1 MRPCSSSD
9 SCAGEIPREVFS
21 FLDGQSHGFTE
32 QSFSYDPAVK
42 PKDEDKLRAIAKAT
56 FTLVEQTGLSGLT
69 MAAIAREAGLATGTL
84 YVYFKSKE
92 ELMVA
97 LYEQAKTETAASLMQ
112 GDDPAQPMR
121 SRFQRMWLNWLEH
134 RLTHYAQ
141 VVFIEQYY
149 NSPWFSEA
157 SRNLSARLIKDW
169 VDLIDAAKAQQILK
183 DVPTTMLINSFAGSV
198 RETANMLRS
207 GTLARTEA
215 HLAMAF
221 GLCWD
226 GIKA

>member
-1 MRPCSSSD
+1 
-9 SCAGEIPREVFS
+9 
-21 FLDGQSHGFTE
+21 
-32 QSFSYDPAVK
+32 VK
-42 PKDEDKLRAIAKAT
+42 PKDDEKLQSIARAT

-92 ELMVA
+92 ELLVA
-97 LYEQAKTETAASLMQ
+97 LYERAKTETAASLMQ
-112 GDDPAQPMR
+112 GDDPSAPFR
-121 SRFQRMWLNWLEH
+121 TRFQRMWTNWLEH
-134 RLTHYAQ
+134 RLDSYAQ
-141 VVFIEQYY
+141 VVFLEQYY
-149 NSPWFSEA
+149 NSPWFTEE
-157 SRNLSARLIKDW
+157 SRNLSARLFKDW
-169 VDLIDAAKAQQILK
+169 VDLIETAKAQQILK
-183 DVPTTMLINSFAGSV
+183 DVPTPMLLNTLGGSV

-207 GTLARTEA
+207 GALARTDE

>member
-1 MRPCSSSD
+1 MF
-9 SCAGEIPREVFS
+9 G
-21 FLDGQSHGFTE
+21 
-32 QSFSYDPAVK
+32 YDASVK
-42 PKDEDKLRAIAKAT
+42 LKDDEKLRAIARAT

-92 ELMVA
+92 DLLVA

-112 GDDPAQPMR
+112 GDDAAAPFR
-121 SRFQRMWLNWLEH
+121 SRFQHMWRNWLEH

-141 VVFIEQYY
+141 VVFLEQYY

-169 VDLIDAAKAQQILK
+169 VDLIETAKAQQILK
-183 DVPTTMLINSFAGSV
+183 DVPTPMLINSFGGSV

-207 GTLARTEA
+207 GALPRTEA

-226 GIKA
+226 GMKA

>member
-1 MRPCSSSD
+1 M
-9 SCAGEIPREVFS
+9 
-21 FLDGQSHGFTE
+21 
-32 QSFSYDPAVK
+32 K
-42 PKDEDKLRAIAKAT
+42 PKDEEKLRSIARAT

-97 LYEQAKTETAASLMQ
+97 LYERAKTETTASLMH
-112 GDDPAQPMR
+112 GDDPTAPFR
-121 SRFQRMWLNWLEH
+121 TRFQRTWTNWLEH
-134 RLTHYAQ
+134 RLNAYAQ
-141 VVFIEQYY
+141 VVFLEQYY
-149 NSPWFSEA
+149 NSPWFTEE

-169 VDLIDAAKAQQILK
+169 VELIETARAQQILK
-183 DVPTTMLINSFAGSV
+183 DVPTPMLINAFGGSV

-207 GTLARTEA
+207 GVLERTDA

>member
-1 MRPCSSSD
+1 
-9 SCAGEIPREVFS
+9 
-21 FLDGQSHGFTE
+21 
-32 QSFSYDPAVK
+32 VK
-42 PKDEDKLRAIAKAT
+42 LKDDEKLRAIARAT
-56 FTLVEQTGLSGLT
+56 FKLVGQTGLSGLT

-92 ELMVA
+92 ELLGG

-112 GDDPAQPMR
+112 GDDPAAPFR
-121 SRFQRMWLNWLEH
+121 SRFQRMWSNWLEH
-134 RLTHYAQ
+134 RLSHYAQ
-141 VVFIEQYY
+141 VVFLEQYY

-157 SRNLSARLIKDW
+157 SRNLSARLVKDW
-169 VDLIDAAKAQQILK
+169 VDLIETAKARQILK
-183 DVPTTMLINSFAGSV
+183 DVPTQMLINAFAGSV
-198 RETANMLRS
+198 RETANMLQS
-207 GTLARTEA
+207 GSLKRTDS

>member
-1 MRPCSSSD
+1 M
-9 SCAGEIPREVFS
+9 
-21 FLDGQSHGFTE
+21 
-32 QSFSYDPAVK
+32 K
-42 PKDEDKLRAIAKAT
+42 PKDDEKFRAIATAT
-56 FTLVEQTGLSGLT
+56 FELVEQTGLSGLT

-84 YVYFKSKE
+84 YVYYKSKE
-92 ELMVA
+92 ELLVA

-112 GDDPAQPMR
+112 GDDPGAPFR
-121 SRFQRMWLNWLEH
+121 SRFQRMWMNWLEH
-134 RLTHYAQ
+134 RLTHCAQ

-157 SRNLSARLIKDW
+157 SRNLSARLIKGW
-169 VDLIDAAKAQQILK
+169 VDLIESARAQQILK
-183 DVPTTMLINSFAGSV
+183 DVPTPMLINSFGGSV

-207 GTLARTEA
+207 GTLAHTDA
-215 HLAMAF
+215 HLSMAF

>member
-1 MRPCSSSD
+1 
-9 SCAGEIPREVFS
+9 
-21 FLDGQSHGFTE
+21 
-32 QSFSYDPAVK
+32 VK
-42 PKDEDKLRAIAKAT
+42 PKDDDKLRAIAEAT

-97 LYEQAKTETAASLMQ
+97 LYEQAKTSTTASLMQ
-112 GDDPAQPMR
+112 GDDPQAPFR
-121 SRFQRMWLNWLEH
+121 SRFQRMWMNWLEH

-149 NSPWFSEA
+149 NSPWFSEE
-157 SRNLSARLIKDW
+157 SRNLSARLIKGW
-169 VDLIDAAKAQQILK
+169 IDLIESAKAQQILK
-183 DVPTTMLINSFAGSV
+183 DVPTVLLINSFGGSV
-198 RETANMLRS
+198 RETTNALRS
-207 GTLARTEA
+207 DALKRTEA
-215 HLAMAF
+215 NLAMAF

>member
-1 MRPCSSSD
+1 
-9 SCAGEIPREVFS
+9 
-21 FLDGQSHGFTE
+21 
-32 QSFSYDPAVK
+32 VK
-42 PKDEDKLRAIAKAT
+42 PKDDDKLRAIAKAT

-84 YVYFKSKE
+84 YVYFASKE

-97 LYEQAKTETAASLMQ
+97 LYEQAKTETAASLMH
-112 GDDPAQPMR
+112 GDDPRQPYR
-121 SRFQRMWLNWLEH
+121 KRFERMWMNWLEH

-141 VVFIEQYY
+141 MVFMEQYY
-149 NSPWFSEA
+149 NSPWFGDE
-157 SRNLSARLIKDW
+157 SRDLSTRLFKGW
-169 VDLIDAAKAQQILK
+169 VDLIETARAQQILK
-183 DVPTTMLINSFAGSV
+183 DVPTPMLINAFGGSV

-207 GTLARTEA
+207 GTLKRTKA

-226 GIKA
+226 GIKH

>member
-1 MRPCSSSD
+1 M
-9 SCAGEIPREVFS
+9 
-21 FLDGQSHGFTE
+21 
-32 QSFSYDPAVK
+32 K
-42 PKDEDKLRAIAKAT
+42 PKDEDKLRAISKAT

-92 ELMVA
+92 ELLVA
-97 LYEQAKTETAASLMQ
+97 LYEEAKTAAAAGLMQ
-112 GDDPAQPMR
+112 GDDPSAPFR
-121 SRFQRMWLNWLEH
+121 SRFQRMWTNWLEH
-134 RLTHYAQ
+134 RLAHSAQ
-141 VVFIEQYY
+141 MVFMEQYY
-149 NSPWFSEA
+149 NSPWFSEE
-157 SRNLSARLIKDW
+157 SRNLSARLFKDW
-169 VDLIDAAKAQQILK
+169 NDLFEAAKAQQILK
-183 DVPTTMLINSFAGSV
+183 DVPTPMLINSLGGSV

-207 GTLARTEA
+207 GVLAHTDT

>member
-1 MRPCSSSD
+1 M
-9 SCAGEIPREVFS
+9 
-21 FLDGQSHGFTE
+21 
-32 QSFSYDPAVK
+32 K
-42 PKDEDKLRAIAKAT
+42 PKDDEKLRSIARAT

-92 ELMVA
+92 ELLVA
-97 LYEQAKTETAASLMQ
+97 LYERAKTETAASLMQ
-112 GDDPAQPMR
+112 GDDPGAPFR
-121 SRFQRMWLNWLEH
+121 TRFQRMWMNWLEH
-134 RLTHYAQ
+134 RLNAYAQ
-141 VVFIEQYY
+141 VVFLEQYY
-149 NSPWFSEA
+149 NSPWFTEE
-157 SRNLSARLIKDW
+157 SRNLSARLFKGW
-169 VDLIDAAKAQQILK
+169 VDLIETAKAQQILK
-183 DVPTTMLINSFAGSV
+183 DVPTPMLLNTLGGSV

-207 GTLARTEA
+207 GALARTDE

>member
-1 MRPCSSSD
+1 MLACSASWSGTHGLEFD
-9 SCAGEIPREVFS
+9 GLADIFNE
-21 FLDGQSHGFTE
+21 FLFG
-32 QSFSYDPAVK
+32 YDAVVK
-42 PKDEDKLRAIAKAT
+42 LKDDEKLRAIARAT

-84 YVYFKSKE
+84 YVYFNSKE
-92 ELMVA
+92 ELLVA
-97 LYEQAKTETAASLMQ
+97 LYEQAKTETAAVLMK
-112 GDDPAQPMR
+112 GDDPSAPFR
-121 SRFQRMWLNWLEH
+121 SRFQRMWMNWLEH

-141 VVFIEQYY
+141 MVFLEQYY

-157 SRNLSARLIKDW
+157 SRNLSARLIKDC
-169 VDLIDAAKAQQILK
+169 VDLIETARAQQILK
-183 DVPTTMLINSFAGSV
+183 DVPTPMLLNSFGGSV

-207 GTLARTEA
+207 GALTRTNA

>member
-1 MRPCSSSD
+1 
-9 SCAGEIPREVFS
+9 
-21 FLDGQSHGFTE
+21 
-32 QSFSYDPAVK
+32 VK
-42 PKDEDKLRAIAKAT
+42 LKDDEKLRAITRAT

-84 YVYFKSKE
+84 YVYFKSKD
-92 ELMVA
+92 ELLTA
-97 LYEQAKTETAASLMQ
+97 LYEQAKTETTASLMQ
-112 GDDPAQPMR
+112 GDDPAAPFR
-121 SRFQRMWLNWLEH
+121 SRFQRMWLNWLDH
-134 RLTHYAQ
+134 RLTHAAQ
-141 VVFIEQYY
+141 MVFIEQYY

-169 VDLIDAAKAQQILK
+169 LDLIETAKAQQILK
-183 DVPTTMLINSFAGSV
+183 NVPTPLLVNSFGGSV
-198 RETANMLRS
+198 RETANLLRS
-207 GTLARTEA
+207 GTLKRTDA

>member
-1 MRPCSSSD
+1 
-9 SCAGEIPREVFS
+9 
-21 FLDGQSHGFTE
+21 
-32 QSFSYDPAVK
+32 VK
-42 PKDEDKLRAIAKAT
+42 PKDDEKLRSIARAT

-69 MAAIAREAGLATGTL
+69 MAAIARGAGLATGTL

-97 LYEQAKTETAASLMQ
+97 LYERAKTETAASLMQ
-112 GDDPAQPMR
+112 GDDPGAPFR
-121 SRFQRMWLNWLEH
+121 TRFQRMWSNWLEH
-134 RLTHYAQ
+134 RLDAYAQ
-141 VVFIEQYY
+141 VVFLEQYY
-149 NSPWFSEA
+149 NSPWFTEE
-157 SRNLSARLIKDW
+157 SRNLSARLFKDW
-169 VDLIDAAKAQQILK
+169 VDLIETAKAQQILK
-183 DVPTTMLINSFAGSV
+183 DVPTPMLINTFGGSV

-207 GTLARTEA
+207 GALARTDE

>member
-1 MRPCSSSD
+1 M
-9 SCAGEIPREVFS
+9 
-21 FLDGQSHGFTE
+21 
-32 QSFSYDPAVK
+32 K
-42 PKDEDKLRAIAKAT
+42 PKDDEKLQSIARAT

-97 LYEQAKTETAASLMQ
+97 LYERAKTETTASMMH
-112 GDDPAQPMR
+112 GDDPTAPFR
-121 SRFQRMWLNWLEH
+121 ARFQRMWTNWLEH
-134 RLTHYAQ
+134 RLHSYAK
-141 VVFIEQYY
+141 VVFLEQYY
-149 NSPWFSEA
+149 NSPWFTEE

-169 VDLIDAAKAQQILK
+169 IDLIEKARAQQILK
-183 DVPTTMLINSFAGSV
+183 DVPTPMLINAFAGSV

-207 GTLARTEA
+207 GTLARTDA